1 MPTIELIIRDD
12 KGNVIDSRSVNRYT
26 LNLGKQ
32 SFHEIE
38 GAVEQLKMNMLP
50 DLEADLL
57 KAAQTTF
64 IKDKKRI
71 NLQWDDSRSYQDTS
85 WVF

>member
-12 KGNVIDSRSVNRYT
+12 EGNAIDNRLVNHRYP
-26 LNLGKQ
+26 LNCGKQ

-38 GAVEQLKMNMLP
+38 GAVEQFKKTMLP

-57 KAAQTTF
+57 KMAQCAF
-64 IKDKKRI
+64 IKDKKK
-71 NLQWDDSRSYQDTS
+71 S
-85 WVF
+85 

>member
-12 KGNVIDSRSVNRYT
+12 EGNVIDSRSVNRYA
-26 LNLGKQ
+26 LNWGKQ

-38 GAVEQLKMNMLP
+38 GAVEHFKRTMLP

-57 KAAQTTF
+57 KAAQATF
-64 IKDKKRI
+64 IKDKKK
-71 NLQWDDSRSYQDTS
+71 S
-85 WVF
+85 

>member
-38 GAVEQLKMNMLP
+38 GAVEQFKRDMLP

-57 KAAQTTF
+57 KAAQATF
-64 IKDKKRI
+64 IKDKKK
-71 NLQWDDSRSYQDTS
+71 N
-85 WVF
+85 

>member
-38 GAVEQLKMNMLP
+38 GAVEQ
-50 DLEADLL
+50 
-57 KAAQTTF
+57 F
-64 IKDKKRI
+64 KKNR
-71 NLQWDDSRSYQDTS
+71 YCK
-85 WVF
+85 